1 VTLRLYNTLTRSIE
15 PFEPLRPPR
24 VSLYTCGPTIYNY
37 AHIGNFRTFLFEDLL
52 RRWLEVSGYEVFH
65 IMNLTDV
72 DDRTIAAARKR
83 GVSLREHVEPFA
95 KAFFEDRNYLRI
107 RPAHAYPRATEYVGP
122 MIALTAALLDK
133 GVAYRGDDGS
143 IYFAIARFP
152 AYGSLSRLDQRE
164 LKAGASE
171 RVSAD
176 EYAKEDARDFVLW
189 KAARPD
195 DEAVGAAWDA
205 PFGRGRPGWHLECS
219 AMALDLI
226 KTMGVDVLD
235 IHAGGVDLIFPHH
248 EDEIAQ
254 SCAYTGKPDFARFWL
269 HGEFLNVQGSKMSKR
284 EGNIFTARDL
294 KDQGIDAGAV
304 RFLLF
309 GTHYQQK
316 LDWNDDALAAAS
328 TGSVRLGRFRD
339 RLVGAAQIDPGAEDP
354 ESVKVANQFRTRF
367 ADALNDNLNAPQALA
382 TIFEVLLPEGNRL
395 LDERRAVGPALAGA
409 WELVDCV
416 LDIAPEAR
424 TVTIKVAADAVLVA
438 DSASATVRF
447 GGAGR
452 SEEAITEDGVLTT
465 PPEVP
470 PPDSEGAE
478 QWARRWASIRATEK
492 IRRNFPEADRI
503 RGLLRSH
510 GWEVQDAKDGSI
522 QLRKLAGG

>member
-1 VTLRLYNTLTRSIE
+1 MSLRLYNTLSRSIE
-15 PFEPLRPPR
+15 TFEPLQPPK
-24 VSLYTCGPTIYNY
+24 VTLYTCGPTIYNY

-72 DDRTIAAARKR
+72 DDRTIAAARQR
-83 GVSLREHVEPFA
+83 GVRLRDHVEPFA

-107 RPAHAYPRATEYVGP
+107 RPAHTYPRATEYVGP
-122 MIALTAALLDK
+122 MIALTTALLDK
-133 GVAYRGDDGS
+133 GVAYRGEDGS
-143 IYFAIARFP
+143 IYFAIGKFP
-152 AYGSLSRLDQRE
+152 AYGKLSRLDQRE

-189 KAARPD
+189 KAAKPD

-226 KTMGVDVLD
+226 KRHMGVDVLD

-294 KDQGIDAGAV
+294 KEQGIDAGAV

-316 LDWNDDALAAAS
+316 LDWRDDALTAAA
-328 TGSVRLGRFRD
+328 TGSARLGRFRD
-339 RLVGAAQIDPGAEDP
+339 RLGNAARIDPETEDP
-354 ESVKVANQFRTRF
+354 ESVKVASRFRERF

-382 TIFEVLLPEGNRL
+382 AVFEVLLPEGNRL
-395 LDERRAVGPALAGA
+395 LDEGRTVGPGLVGA

-424 TVTIKVAADAVLVA
+424 GQ
-438 DSASATVRF
+438 TVRV
-447 GGAGR
+447 GGSLTPADP
-452 SEEAITEDGVLTT
+452 SAPAEAVTEDGVLTT

-470 PPDSEGAE
+470 PPDRDSQER
-478 QWARRWASIRATEK
+478 WARRWAEIRAAEK
-492 IRRNFPEADRI
+492 QRRNFPEADRI
-503 RGLLRSH
+503 RDLLRKH

-522 QLRKLAGG
+522 QLRKLGGG